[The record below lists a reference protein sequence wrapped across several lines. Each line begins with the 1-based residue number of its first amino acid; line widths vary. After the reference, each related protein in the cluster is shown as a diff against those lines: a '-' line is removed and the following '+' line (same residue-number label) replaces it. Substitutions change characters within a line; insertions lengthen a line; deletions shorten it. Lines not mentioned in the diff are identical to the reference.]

1 MLIWIDVG
9 TPKYALFFSKMIP
22 HLKKRDFDIFVTTRY
37 SEHYTEAKE
46 ILDLNNINY
55 HILGNYGGSNL
66 KDKFI
71 ARLERQKE
79 IVELI
84 DSIEQPTML
93 LTGAVVDSVQAAYGL
108 GIPVVNIY
116 DTPVTAFPNSPF
128 DYKNLTAVSRLTLP
142 YSTLFFYPF
151 VLPKEMFDSIGLYED
166 QIIPYN
172 FIDVCLWMD
181 QIKVKKENDFRI
193 KYNLDR
199 SKKTILIREE
209 EYKAHYVKDKL
220 PVLYDLIYKLKD
232 LDVNL
237 VIMPRYEKNHLKRD
251 FGKFATILE
260 EKLKSEEFYPFIDM
274 FIGGGGTMNLE
285 AVYYGIPTISTRSI
299 WLYHDKYLVE
309 NNLMHWTKSSD
320 DAMVLVDKLL
330 GTRIDSKQYFAKDG
344 CGFKQIIDRIEEH
357 FKGNLDDKIK

>member
-1 MLIWIDVG
+1 MWGHPNMLC
-9 TPKYALFFSKMIP
+9 FFSKMIP
-22 HLKKRDFDIFVTTRY
+22 HLNKRGFSTFVTTRY

-46 ILDLNNINY
+46 ILDLNNIKYN
-55 HILGNYGGSNL
+55 ILGNYGGSSL

-84 DSIEQPTML
+84 DTIEKPAML
-93 LTGAVVDSVQAAYGL
+93 ITGAVVDSVQTAYGL

-116 DTPVTAFPNSPF
+116 DTPVATFPNSPF
-128 DYKNLTAVSRLTLP
+128 DYKKLTAVSRLTLP

-151 VLPKEMFDSIGLYED
+151 LLPKEMFDSIGLYKD

-181 QIKVKKENDFRI
+181 EIEVKKENDFRV
-193 KYNLDR
+193 KYNLDL
-199 SKKTILIREE
+199 SKKTIMIREE
-209 EYKAHYVKDKL
+209 EYKAHYVKEQIPL
-220 PVLYDLIYKLKD
+220 LYDLIYKLKD
-232 LDVNL
+232 MDVNI
-237 VIMPRYEKNHLKRD
+237 VIMPRYERERLQRD
-251 FGKFATILE
+251 FGGFTTVLDH
-260 EKLKSEEFYPFIDM
+260 KLKSEEFYPFIDM

-309 NNLMHWTKSSD
+309 NNLMHWTD
-320 DAMVLVDKLL
+320 NVNDALNLVTNLL
-330 GTRIDSKQYFAKDG
+330 GTRIESKKYFCKEKCSFDS
-344 CGFKQIIDRIEEH
+344 IINKIEEY
-357 FKGNLDDKIK
+357 FKGDIK